1 MHYLLFSFILSI
13 NFLYGLPYQE
23 GEYVS
28 EAHQNIT
35 QSTCYAGNGYE
46 EGDIWKL
53 ADWNGALNGG
63 NYNIIYVEMA
73 ASWWGP
79 CYNKHNGL
87 GGTIHQEFED
97 NNNVK
102 FIVAF
107 SDPNQPYT
115 CREWGEMPDGGSS
128 QIILDEGSD
137 IWSLFQSGGVF
148 PSSALLNHEMM
159 VYAKNPSLF
168 ALDDII
174 PELLDN
180 IPDPD
185 PCSGVSY
192 GDINYDGI
200 INVVDAIFII
210 QYILGNETLTECV
223 PDVNQDGVVDV
234 TDIVTLLNFI
244 LD

>member
-1 MHYLLFSFILSI
+1 
-13 NFLYGLPYQE
+13 
-23 GEYVS
+23 
-28 EAHQNIT
+28 
-35 QSTCYAGNGYE
+35 
-46 EGDIWKL
+46 
-53 ADWNGALNGG
+53 
-63 NYNIIYVEMA
+63 
-73 ASWWGP
+73 
-79 CYNKHNGL
+79 
-87 GGTIHQEFED
+87 
-97 NNNVK
+97 
-102 FIVAF
+102 
-107 SDPNQPYT
+107 
-115 CREWGEMPDGGSS
+115 MPDGGSS

-148 PSSALLNHEMM
+148 PSCALLNHEMM